1 MENYRQITIGVIGV
15 GYWGP
20 NLIRNFSN
28 LENCCVKYACDLDAH
43 RLSAI
48 ARQYPDIKTTGQ
60 SQDVFTDAQ
69 IDAVVIATPVFTH
82 LDLARQALEA
92 GKHVLL
98 EKPMAA
104 TVREC
109 ELLRSLAE
117 NRQLI
122 LMVDHTFLYTGAV
135 RKIKELV
142 EQGELGQLYYF
153 DSERINLGLIQPDVN
168 VLWDL
173 APHDIAI
180 MNHIFASIR
189 PISVFATGTRHVTKH
204 AYEMAHLTVQFEQ
217 GIVGHIHASWLS
229 PIKIRKIL
237 IGGSKKMILYDDINP
252 SEKVKIYDKG
262 VTVDF
267 SQETSMTPVYRS
279 GDVYVP
285 RLDDEEALKREAR
298 HFIACIH
305 GEEKPLVDASAG
317 LAVVRILEAAD
328 ISLKSGN
335 AVNFT

>member
-1 MENYRQITIGVIGV
+1 MGIHKQLNIGIIGA

-20 NLIRNFSN
+20 NLIRNFSS
-28 LENCCVKYACDLDAH
+28 LENCRVKYVCDLDQA
-43 RLSAI
+43 RLAPLK
-48 ARQYPDIKTTGQ
+48 RQYPDIATTAK
-60 SQDVFTDAQ
+60 SQDLFGDAAL
-69 IDAVVIATPVFTH
+69 DAVVIATPVSTH
-82 LDLARQALEA
+82 FKLAEQALKA

-98 EKPMAA
+98 EKPLAA

-109 ELLRSLAE
+109 ELLLALAAE
-117 NRQLI
+117 RKLT

-135 RKIKELV
+135 RKIKDLV
-142 EQGELGQLYYF
+142 QAGELGELYYF
-153 DSERINLGLIQPDVN
+153 DSERINLGLIQRDVN

-180 MNHIFASIR
+180 MNYVFAGIK
-189 PISVFATGTRHVTKH
+189 PVSVFAVGTKHVTKKVH
-204 AYEMAHLTVQFEQ
+204 EMAHLTVGFEQ

-237 IGGSKKMILYDDINP
+237 IGGSKKMVFYDDIHP

-267 SQETSMTPVYRS
+267 SQETSMAPVYRS
-279 GDVYVP
+279 GDVYIP
-285 RLDDEEALKREAR
+285 RLEEAEALLREAR
-298 HFIACIH
+298 HFLACIR
-305 GEEKPLVDASAG
+305 GEEKPLTDGQSG

-328 ISLKSGN
+328 LSLSTGN
-335 AVNFT
+335 AVKLD